1 MKKHSGFT
9 LIELLIVTVISI
21 AVLGSISLGI
31 RASLSLF
38 ARAEANSLV
47 ITGARFSADG
57 LSRSLYPLLD
67 AATEIEILNINN
79 ENEIPAPAAMSKDE
93 HYFFLK
99 GDSVLHR
106 TVSGD
111 YPLEGSQ
118 YIDRLKFNLPISGSD
133 LPENYLLNIEISAVY
148 PQNRTAKLDL
158 ALKKALYNK
167 PLKSGASES
176 TSLYGG
182 NVLLVK
188 AAPYARILNASTGES
203 AAEQTFST
211 DTKLMAD
218 YLTFE
223 PNASLRWCVAVSS
236 ASKTEITD
244 SKAAGGYM
252 VITDAAG
259 TIIES
264 DVISS
269 APSGDIY
276 VKTASGTAKYGEKE
290 YYIRYNAGSL
300 WSPWIKSVSSA
311 GRRYYKEDLAK
322 YFTGSG
328 EFVTSKNQTDYLK
341 QILADVQSVFDRAVS
356 DKKAMLDKLSKA
368 NLINN
373 RKYSANASYGKDFAS
388 YIVGLLDI
396 YYLSDFAGVTDFYIG
411 FAKQSDG
418 SYVLTSILFKAG
430 ANGYVIYPNGHI
442 YKTTNHL
449 YAGKT
454 TGITD
459 GESFFTETWKD
470 FQGIPGRGDNS
481 TSGMNKDFGWL
492 RMDTLFTERDK
503 NYTYDNYET
512 FVKKKKY
519 FYGEIVEENNILYR
533 CVDPENSDGPSIRP
547 WSSSVWQAIGTADGT
562 LPLYDRQTTYALG
575 TVVSKNGGVYMY
587 APIDNNMRD
596 TSSSAWIDVSLKPDI
611 EKPAIV
617 QGIYPDAVKDDK
629 GWSIREK
636 GRHYYYDNTL
646 YLYTGTDAAN
656 AIIEYNAVNNGTF
669 VAVTNSS
676 YRYENVLYEKGRVVW
691 YQGYHYSSK
700 KDFTTYNSGGSAVA
714 MRPSNTSSSYWQRY
728 IMK

>member
-430 ANGYVIYPNGHI
+430 ADSYVIYPNGHI
-442 YKTTNHL
+442 YKTTNNL
-449 YAGKT
+449 YAGNST
-454 TGITD
+454 AITN

-470 FQGIPGRGDNS
+470 FQGIPGREDYTFDG
-481 TSGMNKDFGWL
+481 KEAVGWL

-547 WSSSVWQAIGTADGT
+547 WRSSVWQAIGTADGT

-587 APIDNNMRD
+587 APLDNNIRD
-596 TSSSAWIDVSLKPDI
+596 LSSSAWIDVSQNPNI

-617 QGIYPDAVKDDK
+617 QGVYPDAVKDDG
-629 GWSIREK
+629 GWSVRVN
-636 GRHYYYDNTL
+636 GCHYYYDNTL
-646 YLYTGTDAAN
+646 YLYYGDDF
-656 AIIEYNAVNNGTF
+656 IWGKISYNSIRDNIF

-676 YRYENVLYEKGRVVW
+676 YRYENVRYEAGRVVW
-691 YQGYHYSSK
+691 YKGYHYSAK
-700 KDFTTYNSGGSAVA
+700 KDFITYNAAANAVYT
-714 MRPSNTSSSYWQRY
+714 RPSNTPSSYWQRY